1 MRIRSRPS
9 TSSRDGARDKV
20 RVRIEATQV
29 TEELKKK
36 LQKLGFVPDAGGDG
50 KSLVGM
56 VPINKLKEIA
66 ALSDVTAVKLEH
78 SPAKT

>member
-1 MRIRSRPS
+1 LVVSACRRQTNPNELQLL
-9 TSSRDGARDKV
+9 TV
-20 RVRIEATQV
+20 EATQV

-56 VPINKLKEIA
+56 VPINKLKEIT
-66 ALSDVTAVKLEH
+66 ALSDVTAVKLEQ